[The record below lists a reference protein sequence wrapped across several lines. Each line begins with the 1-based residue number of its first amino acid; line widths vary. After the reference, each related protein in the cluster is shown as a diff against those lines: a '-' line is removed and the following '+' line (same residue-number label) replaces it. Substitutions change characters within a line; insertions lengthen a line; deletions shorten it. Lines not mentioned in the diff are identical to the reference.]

1 MAQRVKFGTTWWGRQ
16 WLTALSN
23 LDYQNRL
30 PRGRTY
36 YNTGKVDSMEFKA
49 ETLKL
54 EAVVSGS
61 AYYPYEV
68 TIQLKPLPKVD
79 IDRLVDA
86 IAERPTLVAKLLEGV
101 LDPEVGEIAASL
113 GIQLFP
119 QSWREFKMSCTC
131 PDSAVPCKH
140 LAAVYYGM
148 VRTIDTDPMWVF
160 YCRGVDLPA
169 LLRER
174 GINLEEADT
183 LEEPTPLDWL
193 TWAEDTEEKLPTDEE
208 SFASL
213 KAESAALLKR
223 MTFLVPEKIALNKY
237 LTRVRFTRTY
247 KGLQTEAK
255 SMLKHPVPYAES
267 WTTFEARFR
276 GGEGIPVLTHDDL
289 GLRLGLVNR
298 RGKAIGLSALDV
310 ERLLVT
316 LFTISPEGT
325 EVHSQALRYWS
336 RLAKDALYLIHY
348 AGISPVL
355 VRSQVESEECAHLVW
370 MPTMQSSA
378 VANFVKCCARR
389 LANET
394 YDPFASL
401 DLPLEG
407 ATQLGKTVTLLM
419 MFVTGFASL
428 HDFTPVAMKNQPV
441 VLAMTT
447 PSVTFAYGVDQ
458 TEIQALRQFF
468 RPFTIGLMSL
478 AWVPVLTVR
487 TGREGRVTMNLGV
500 LPLDASAK
508 TRPTLYRDILKLEAF
523 NKDRFVLVRLFEH
536 LCDYCKPLWSI
547 LESQGKPASL
557 EKDLLKDFLFE
568 AVPMF
573 DLLGVRVMLPRNLQ
587 NLLKPTLNI
596 SISGSSGGGMLTAES
611 MGQFDWKVAIGDREI
626 TQEEFDALLQHAG
639 EVIQYEDDFIYLD
652 PERLQELKTQM
663 EALENAGFVEMMQ
676 AVMTGE
682 LGNTPVM
689 VPDDLLARVDYLMT
703 VDSVPVPEGLHASLR
718 PYQKRGYAW
727 LMKNLRIGVGSL
739 IADDMGLGKTLQVI
753 TALLAL
759 KNEGELK
766 DQKVLAVVPTT
777 LLTNWVR
784 EIARFAPSLTVD
796 VYHGQTRQ
804 LKPFEER
811 ADVVLTTYGTFRQD
825 QVALKEEP
833 WRLLVLDE
841 AQAVKNVSTG
851 VTRAIRGLQ
860 ARQVIAMS
868 GTPVENRLSEY
879 WSILSIVQPGLL
891 GTPDEFKTVY
901 AQPIESNRDQKALE
915 AFRRVTAPF
924 MLRRLKT
931 DKSIISDLPD
941 KIVCNRYVDLT
952 PEQAALYGKTL
963 ATIMDQLKSLSS
975 EEGRQ
980 KRTGLVLR
988 LITALKQ
995 ICNSPSLYTKAH
1007 TMLPD
1012 SGKANALLELIE
1024 ECREAGRKAL
1034 IFTQY
1039 AEMGTKLQ
1047 DWLAKVTGRRPDF
1060 LHGGVTIKSRAAMVD
1075 DFQTNPENDIL
1086 IISLKAGGT
1095 GLNLTEASV
1104 VIHYDLWWN
1113 PAVEN
1118 QATDRAFRIGQR
1130 RDVLVYRFLCAG
1142 TFEERINEMLEAK
1155 RELADLTVT
1164 TGENWIGDMSTDEL
1178 QKLFKLETPEK

>member
-1 MAQRVKFGTTWWGRQ
+1 MAPRTKFGTTWWGNQ

-23 LDYQNRL
+23 LDYANRL

-36 YNTGKVDSMEFKA
+36 YNTGKIDSMSFNPEA
-49 ETLKL
+49 LKV

-61 AYYPYEV
+61 AYFPYEV
-68 TIQLKPLPKVD
+68 TIQLKPLAKAD

-86 IAERPTLVAKLLEGV
+86 IAERPTLVAKLLEGI
-101 LDPEVGEIAASL
+101 LDPEVGEIASSL

-119 QSWREFKMSCTC
+119 QSWREFKMHCSC

-169 LLRER
+169 LLRDR
-174 GINLEEADT
+174 GIDLSEADT
-183 LEEPTPLDWL
+183 LEEPSPYDWL
-193 TWAEDTEEKLPTDEE
+193 TWAEDANDSLPSDPQILANLKTESTTL
-208 SFASL
+208 F
-213 KAESAALLKR
+213 KR
-223 MTFLVPEKIALNKY
+223 MTLLAPEKGSSKVLN
-237 LTRVRFTRTY
+237 RGRFTRTL
-247 KGLQTEAK
+247 KGLQNAAK
-255 SMLKHPVPYAES
+255 SLAKEPKLYTDVWTKFES
-267 WTTFEARFR
+267 SFR
-276 GGEGIPVLTHDDL
+276 GGEGVPVLTKPDVGLAL
-289 GLRLGLVNR
+289 GITNH
-298 RGKAIGLSALDV
+298 RGRAIGLSVLD
-310 ERLLVT
+310 ERRLYLS
-316 LFTISPEGT
+316 LFTTNPEGT
-325 EVHSQALRYWS
+325 QTHSEALRFWS
-336 RLAKDALYLIHY
+336 TLAQDALTLIEN
-348 AGISPVL
+348 AAITPVL
-355 VRSQVESEECAHLVW
+355 VRSTLDGTPHAHLVW
-370 MPTMQSSA
+370 MPTMQSAA
-378 VANFVKCCARR
+378 VAAFVKRCARR
-389 LANET
+389 LADDPF
-394 YDPFASL
+394 DPFAKVDVS
-401 DLPLEG
+401 LEG
-407 ATQLGKTVTLLM
+407 ATTLGKAVTLLM
-419 MFVTGFASL
+419 TLITGFVSFN
-428 HDFTPVAMKNQPV
+428 DYTPTSMRDQPLAK
-441 VLAMTT
+441 VLTT
-447 PSVTFAYGVDQ
+447 PTLTFAYGVDQ

-468 RPFTIGLMSL
+468 RPFMIGLMSL
-478 AWVPVLTVR
+478 SWVPVLTVR
-487 TGREGRVTMNLGV
+487 TGKEGRVTLNLGV
-500 LPLDASAK
+500 LPLDAKPTS
-508 TRPTLYRDILKLEAF
+508 RPTLYRDMLKS
-523 NKDRFVLVRLFEH
+523 DRFNTDRFALIRLFEH
-536 LCDYCKPLWSI
+536 LCDYCTSLRAI
-547 LESQGKPASL
+547 LESQGKPVSL
-557 EKDLLKDFLFE
+557 EKERLKDFLFE
-568 AVPMF
+568 AVPML
-573 DLLGVRVMLPRNLQ
+573 DLLGVRVMLPKRLQ

-596 SISGSSGGGMLTAES
+596 SISGASGSGMLTAES
-611 MGQFDWKVAIGDREI
+611 MGQFNWKVAIGDREL
-626 TQEEFDALLQHAG
+626 TDEEFNDLLAHAG

-652 PERLQELKTQM
+652 PERLQALKTQM
-663 EALENAGFVEMMQ
+663 EALEGAGYLEMMK

-682 LGNTPVM
+682 LGDTPVA
-689 VPDDLLARVDYLMT
+689 VPANLLARVDELMNVT
-703 VDSVPVPEGLHASLR
+703 DVEMPAGLHASLR
-718 PYQKRGYAW
+718 PYQARGYAW
-727 LMKNLRIGVGSL
+727 LMKNLRLGLGSL

-759 KNEGELK
+759 KNAGELK
-766 DQKVLAVVPTT
+766 NEKVLALVPAT

-784 EIARFAPSLTVD
+784 EIARFAPALSVEI
-796 VYHGQTRQ
+796 YHGVNRRLQPIT
-804 LKPFEER
+804 ER
-811 ADVVLTTYGTFRQD
+811 ADVILTTYGTYRQD
-825 QVALKEEP
+825 QEILKKEP

-841 AQAVKNVSTG
+841 AQAVKNITTG
-851 VTRAIRGLQ
+851 VTKAVRDLH

-891 GTPDEFKTVY
+891 GTPDEFKEVY

-963 ATIMDQLKSLSS
+963 QSIMDKIKALTN

-980 KRTGLVLR
+980 KKTALVLR

-995 ICNSPSLYTKAH
+995 ICNSPSLYVKSQAS
-1007 TMLPD
+1007 LPD
-1012 SGKANALLELIE
+1012 SGKGNALLELID

-1039 AEMGTKLQ
+1039 AEMGEKLQ
-1047 DWLAKVTGRRPDF
+1047 AWLAKATGRRPDF
-1060 LHGGVTIKSRAAMVD
+1060 LHGGVTIKARAKMVD
-1075 DFQTNPENDIL
+1075 DFQTNPDNDIL

-1095 GLNLTEASV
+1095 GLNLTAASV

-1142 TFEERINEMLEAK
+1142 TFEERINDMLDAK

-1164 TGENWIGDMSTDEL
+1164 TGEHWIGELSTDEL
-1178 QKLFKLETPEK
+1178 QNLFGLETPEK

>member
-1 MAQRVKFGTTWWGRQ
+1 MAPRTKFGTTWWGNQ

-23 LDYQNRL
+23 LDYANRL

-36 YNTGKVDSMEFKA
+36 YNTGKIDSMSFNP
-49 ETLKL
+49 ETLKV

-61 AYYPYEV
+61 AYFPYEV
-68 TIQLKPLPKVD
+68 TIQLKPLAKVA

-86 IAERPTLVAKLLEGV
+86 IAERPTLVAKLLEGI
-101 LDPEVGEIAASL
+101 LDPEVGEIASSL

-119 QSWREFKMSCTC
+119 QSWREFKMHCSC

-169 LLRER
+169 LLRDR
-174 GINLEEADT
+174 GIDLSEADT
-183 LEEPTPLDWL
+183 LEEPFPYDWL
-193 TWAEDTEEKLPTDEE
+193 TWAEDANESLPSDEQILLNLKTESTTL
-208 SFASL
+208 F
-213 KAESAALLKR
+213 KR
-223 MTFLVPEKIALNKY
+223 MTLLASEKGTTKVLN
-237 LTRVRFTRTY
+237 RGRFTRTL
-247 KGLQTEAK
+247 KGLQNAAK
-255 SMLKHPVPYAES
+255 SLAKETKPYTDVWTKFES
-267 WTTFEARFR
+267 SFR
-276 GGEGIPVLTHDDL
+276 GGEGVPVLTKHDVGLTL
-289 GLRLGLVNR
+289 GITNS
-298 RGKAIGLSALDV
+298 RGRAIGLSALD
-310 ERLLVT
+310 ERRLYLS
-316 LFTISPEGT
+316 LFTTNPAGAET
-325 EVHSQALRYWS
+325 HSDALRYWS
-336 RLAKDALYLIHY
+336 TLAQDALTLIEN
-348 AGISPVL
+348 AAITPVL
-355 VRSQVESEECAHLVW
+355 VRSTFDGTPHAHLVW
-370 MPTMQSSA
+370 MPTMQSAA
-378 VANFVKCCARR
+378 VAAFVKRSAQR
-389 LANET
+389 LADDPF
-394 YDPFASL
+394 DPFAKVDVS
-401 DLPLEG
+401 LEG
-407 ATQLGKTVTLLM
+407 ATTLGKTVTLLM
-419 MFVTGFASL
+419 TLITGFVSFNDYTPASL
-428 HDFTPVAMKNQPV
+428 RDQPLAQ
-441 VLAMTT
+441 VLTT
-447 PSVTFAYGVDQ
+447 PTLTFAYGMDQ

-468 RPFTIGLMSL
+468 RPFMIGLMSL
-478 AWVPVLTVR
+478 SWVPVLTVR
-487 TGREGRVTMNLGV
+487 TGKEGRVAMNLGV
-500 LPLDASAK
+500 LPIDAIPTA
-508 TRPTLYRDILKLEAF
+508 RPTLYRDILKEERF
-523 NKDRFVLVRLFEH
+523 NTDRFALIRLFEH
-536 LCDYCKPLWSI
+536 LCDYCTPLHDI
-547 LESQGKPASL
+547 LESHGKPVSL
-557 EKDLLKDFLFE
+557 EKDRLKDFLFE
-568 AVPMF
+568 AVPML
-573 DLLGVRVMLPRNLQ
+573 DLLGVRVMLPKRLQ

-596 SISGSSGGGMLTAES
+596 SITGASGSGMLTAES
-611 MGQFDWKVAIGDREI
+611 MGQFNWKVAIGDREL
-626 TQEEFDALLQHAG
+626 TEEEFNDLLAHAG

-652 PERLQELKTQM
+652 PERLQALKTQM
-663 EALENAGFVEMMQ
+663 EALEGAGYLEMMK

-682 LGNTPVM
+682 LGDTPVA
-689 VPDDLLARVDYLMT
+689 VPADLLARVDELMNVT
-703 VDSVPVPEGLHASLR
+703 DVEMPAGLHASLR
-718 PYQKRGYAW
+718 PYQARGYAW
-727 LMKNLRIGVGSL
+727 LMKNLRLGLGSL

-759 KNEGELK
+759 KNAGELK
-766 DQKVLAVVPTT
+766 NEKVLALVPAT

-784 EIARFAPSLTVD
+784 EIARFAPALSVEI
-796 VYHGQTRQ
+796 YHGVNRR
-804 LKPFEER
+804 LKPITDR
-811 ADVVLTTYGTFRQD
+811 ADVILTTYGTYRQD
-825 QVALKEEP
+825 QEILKKEP

-841 AQAVKNVSTG
+841 AQAVKNITTG
-851 VTRAIRGLQ
+851 VTKAVRDLH

-891 GTPDEFKTVY
+891 GTPDEFKEVY

-963 ATIMDQLKSLSS
+963 QSIMDKIKALTN

-980 KRTGLVLR
+980 KKTALVLR

-995 ICNSPSLYTKAH
+995 ICNSPSLYVKSQAS
-1007 TMLPD
+1007 LPD
-1012 SGKANALLELIE
+1012 SGKGNALLELID

-1039 AEMGTKLQ
+1039 AEMGEKLQ
-1047 DWLAKVTGRRPDF
+1047 AWLAKATGRRPDF
-1060 LHGGVTIKSRAAMVD
+1060 LHGGVTVKARAKMVD
-1075 DFQTNPENDIL
+1075 DFQANPDNDIL

-1095 GLNLTEASV
+1095 GLNLTAASV

-1142 TFEERINEMLEAK
+1142 TFEERINDMLDAK

-1164 TGENWIGDMSTDEL
+1164 TGEHWIGELSTDEL
-1178 QKLFKLETPEK
+1178 QNLFGLETPEK